1 MTDFVAHLTR
11 QAAFSRATY
20 GPGPRTQGV
29 IDHVTKE
36 LDSVKAEFEQAD
48 IAPAGWGKM
57 KVAEKRS
64 WLKRNLDAFRKAL
77 APAQLPA
84 HAREKKAWDARKK
97 AQQALVRKHGNFV
110 TNKRMQPYLAAM
122 NGPAADPQ
130 PMTRQVARQNQRR
143 ALKALLSDQKAG
155 ALKAKRKGGAAS
167 VISVEAA

>member
-1 MTDFVAHLTR
+1 MTYTPAEFESMT
-11 QAAFSRATY
+11 
-20 GPGPRTQGV
+20 G
-29 IDHVTKE
+29 KE

-57 KVAEKRS
+57 KVADKRS

-77 APAQLPA
+77 APAELPA
-84 HAREKKAWDARKK
+84 HVREKKAWDARKK
-97 AQQALVRKHGNFV
+97 EQQALVSRYGNWIKRKRGA
-110 TNKRMQPYLAAM
+110 QAIAAAK
-122 NGPAADPQ
+122 GRADDPE

-155 ALKAKRKGGAAS
+155 AMKSKRKGGSAS